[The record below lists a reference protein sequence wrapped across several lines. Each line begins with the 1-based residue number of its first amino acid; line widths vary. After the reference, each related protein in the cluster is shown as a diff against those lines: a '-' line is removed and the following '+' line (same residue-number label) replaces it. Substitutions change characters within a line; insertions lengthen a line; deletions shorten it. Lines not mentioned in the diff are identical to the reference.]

1 MVHTA
6 QHWWNYTGGS
16 VKLLELLL
24 QPLYGHIGEYILFL
38 LVVLSVAGFIAYRAC
53 CLTPLLVPFSSVNP
67 VISWELLSHSQHRG
81 VHGITAGSP
90 GLLHEPSGLLCGY
103 SSDPAHRA
111 RCDLPVLVQLAGT
124 RRAPNRHTLIL

>member
-1 MVHTA
+1 M
-6 QHWWNYTGGS
+6 
-16 VKLLELLL
+16 KLLELLL

-38 LVVLSVAGFIAYRAC
+38 SVVLSVAGFIAYRAC

-67 VISWELLSHSQHRG
+67 VISWELLSHSTEGCMESQQP
-81 VHGITAGSP
+81 AGSP
-90 GLLHEPSGLLCGY
+90 GLLHEPSGLLCGH